1 MEKKTL
7 RNLLLGA
14 AGLAVGVGT
23 VLFVKKK
30 GNNAEVEAEATENN
44 DEIESENNDEE

>member
-14 AGLAVGVGT
+14 AGLAAGIGAVV
-23 VLFVKKK
+23 FMKKK
-30 GNNAEVEAEATENN
+30 GNNAEVEAEATENEN
-44 DEIESENNDEE
+44 ENESENNDEE